1 MFSQTARAEA
11 GAGRLEPV
19 GGHCRDREGVMKA
32 GVHAAMLTP
41 LEGDGGIDHRGFARH
56 ARWLLDSGCDGVVP
70 FGTTG
75 EFPSFT
81 GEERMAAIDRL
92 VAAGLPADRIV
103 VGTGSAAVRET
114 ARLSRHAM
122 ERGCAGVLV
131 VPPFYFK
138 EVSEDGLFAAFAEI
152 VERAGEAVRIHLY
165 HFPAMSAVPVS
176 LGLLER
182 LVAAYPRQIAG
193 VKDSSGNFDNTRSM
207 IERFPSLAIFT
218 GDDDLLLPLLRAGGA
233 GSITA
238 GANIAANHLAAIRD
252 GWRGGAVEERHR
264 LLQQLWSGL
273 LLKYPVT
280 EALKEILA
288 AETGDTRWLAMRAP
302 LCRIPEPGRGA
313 LLAAF
318 RALPFALLE
327 SQRAVLG
334 DTVATA

>member
-1 MFSQTARAEA
+1 MTT
-11 GAGRLEPV
+11 
-19 GGHCRDREGVMKA
+19 

-41 LEGDGGIDHRGFARH
+41 LKADGGIDHRGFARH
-56 ARWLLDSGCDGVVP
+56 ARWLVENGCDGVVP

-81 GEERMAAIDRL
+81 AEERIAAIDRFIE
-92 VAAGLPADRIV
+92 AGVPSDRVI

-152 VERAGEAVRIHLY
+152 VERAGEAVRIYLY

-176 LGLLER
+176 LGLLDR
-182 LVAAYPRQIAG
+182 LVEAFPRQIAG
-193 VKDSSGNFDNTRSM
+193 VKDSSGDFDNMRAM
-207 IERFPSLAIFT
+207 VARFPKLAIFT

-238 GANIAANHLAAIRD
+238 GANIAVHHLAVIRD
-252 GWRGGAVEERHR
+252 GWRAGGAAIEERHR
-264 LLQQLWSGL
+264 LLQRLWSGL

-288 AETGDTRWLAMRAP
+288 AETGVDCWLPMRPP
-302 LCRIPEPGRGA
+302 LCRIPESGRRE
-313 LLAAF
+313 LLKAF
-318 RALPFALLE
+318 RTLPFALVE
-327 SQRAVLG
+327 SQRGVLG
-334 DTVATA
+334 DPVA